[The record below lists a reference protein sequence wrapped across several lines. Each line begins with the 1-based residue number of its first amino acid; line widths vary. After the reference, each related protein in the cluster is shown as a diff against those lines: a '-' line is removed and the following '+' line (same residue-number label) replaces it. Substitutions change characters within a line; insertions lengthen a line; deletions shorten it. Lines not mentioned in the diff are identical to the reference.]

1 MTVNLDARNL
11 SLKEVRRI
19 LKLEEEFDGIFTLL
33 LSLEALTEW
42 EQQDLQE
49 ICIVFRDYYSEGKI
63 SEGQVK
69 FLILSPLMR
78 LSGFYSSTIKIT
90 LEENIA
96 DIFIEDE
103 DTLIKGRMDILAVNK
118 NEAKTNVTPFY
129 ILVIES
135 KNSEVEVFTGLSQ
148 LLAYAY
154 KSLVYQEAVW
164 GLTTNGLRYQFVYL
178 QRGNPSTYQLLPE
191 LNLIDSERSP
201 QILQVLKAICNLHYT
216 VSSV

>member
-19 LKLEEEFDGIFTLL
+19 LKLEEQFNGVFTLL

-49 ICIVFRDYYSEGKI
+49 ICNIFLDYYSEGKI

-69 FLILSPLMR
+69 FLLLSPLMR
-78 LSGFYSSTIKIT
+78 LAGFYSSTIKIT

-96 DIFIEDE
+96 DISIEDE
-103 DTLIKGRMDILAVNK
+103 DILIKGRMDILAVNK
-118 NEAKTNVTPFY
+118 NEAQINVTPFY

-135 KNSEVEVFTGLSQ
+135 KNSEVETLTGLPQ
-148 LLAYAY
+148 LLTYAH

-164 GLTTNGLRYQFVYL
+164 GLATNGLRYQFVYL
-178 QRGNPSTYQLLPE
+178 KRGNPSTYQLLPE
-191 LNLIDSERSP
+191 LNLIDSDRSP
-201 QILQVLKAICNLHYT
+201 QILQVLKAICNLNYT
-216 VSSV
+216 VS